1 MVTTKM
7 IPRLKA
13 LPDFIDDFNGV
24 YGFMHNISDLIG
36 TIFGINTGDS
46 SLDAVLENQE
56 LLQQMMN
63 QMNTMQGTLDD
74 IMKNQGFSEDVLLQL
89 RSLANEQLD
98 LSKSINTELVQI
110 EGILNTYLPAISSM
124 VNKVYSQTS
133 MINKKVDKL
142 LQMMA
147 FALQE
152 LDYLKDNVVLNSS
165 VIEITPHVQ
174 KLVYVNS
181 KFLAL
186 SRNYMQG
193 KGMSIDRM
201 QELIQWAK
209 SIVDTDMNS
218 FEFSVDTL
226 HSVIMGDNLYKRSA
240 LATFADVL
248 LDDANQYGDFGT
260 PLAKFYTFYSSL
272 ATLQINAYLCLT
284 FARKVLGLTQIEY
297 QITMQERIS
306 NQNQLFISLLEDK
319 NVSSYLEV
327 KGIASHLPDA
337 KEIKSFDLQAKDGY
351 AFIGLEFISDGDE
364 YKVKAYQA
372 KVDKNFSIHADTV
385 EEIISD
391 NLMKVFR
398 YYYVDSG
405 MKHVK
410 FPLSGNLTGATN
422 TLITRIGFGCKNDQS
437 EDSKMYAY
445 IDADFS
451 PYDPYTG
458 KIMKEGTQTIS
469 LEGNKDTVNAYGIW
483 PVGLLGD
490 LYMAPLKSL
499 FLSVDADN
507 ASYVDATD
515 AVLNFGG
522 ESYLPTILSNEY
534 DANFIM
540 YSHIENTD
548 QMDTNMLMNG
558 NFEKGMD
565 NWELMEPADIVEG
578 EGINGSS
585 ALKGMSYPNV
595 CSAQQSVY
603 LEPNT
608 RYRLKAYGKV
618 DTIGSTGHFG
628 IKDKYANPFWIEQT
642 FSSLQYAPVELDIQ
656 TGDDVSDLCIYYQS
670 GNGTS
675 WIDNFELFDLT
686 LEKGNLI
693 ANPSFMFGGI
703 SHWIADGEV
712 TIVEGK
718 GMYNSYAA
726 QIKGEGGISQKV
738 AMQPNTHYKL
748 EAYVKVD
755 NSNTTAQIGYGQN
768 FVTCNSTSFTSV
780 TVKFKTGDS
789 PLNIED
795 LVNCTNTSNQ
805 GTVWTDNF
813 VLHEVPNLIANG
825 DFKQLNPVASWIL
838 SPSDN
843 GKIFLGNRGI
853 GILNKGQI
861 SQKVKLKPNTKYTLT
876 AYIAAYGGVAKLG
889 YGNTNK
895 TCTSEDFT
903 QVSVDF
909 VTSSNPN
916 NDSVYMSNETEGNY
930 PVVGDNFE
938 LYEWDQI

>member
-1 MVTTKM
+1 MVTTK
-7 IPRLKA
+7 ITPRLKA

-24 YGFMHNISDLIG
+24 FGFMSNISDVIDS
-36 TIFGINTGDS
+36 IFGINTGDS
-46 SLDAVLENQE
+46 SIDGVLDNQE
-56 LLQQMMN
+56 LLQQMMD
-63 QMNTMQGTLDD
+63 QMNSMQGTLDD
-74 IMKNQGFSEDVLLQL
+74 ILQNQGFSEDVLLQL
-89 RSLANEQLD
+89 RSLENEQLE
-98 LSKSINTELVQI
+98 LSKSINTELGQI

-133 MINKKVDKL
+133 LINKKVDKL
-142 LQMMA
+142 LQMME

-186 SRNYMQG
+186 SRNYIQG

-226 HSVIMGDNLYKRSA
+226 HTIIMGDNLYKRSA

-248 LDDANQYGDFGT
+248 LDDADQFGDFGT

-306 NQNQLFISLLEDK
+306 NQNQLFINLIEDK
-319 NVSSYLEV
+319 NVSSNLEV
-327 KGIASHLPDA
+327 KGIAANQPYT

-351 AFIGLEFISDGDE
+351 VFIGLEFISDGNE

-372 KVDKNFSIHADTV
+372 KIDKNFSVLADTV

-391 NLMKVFR
+391 DLMRVFT
-398 YYYVDSG
+398 YLNGGSSG
-405 MKHVK
+405 KYVK

-437 EDSKMYAY
+437 EASNLYAY

-458 KIMKEGTQTIS
+458 EIMKEGTQTIS
-469 LEGNKDTVNAYGIW
+469 LEGNKNTVNSYGIW

-499 FLSVDADN
+499 FLSVDADS

-522 ESYLPTILSNEY
+522 ESYLPTILSKEY
-534 DANFIM
+534 DANLIM
-540 YSHIENTD
+540 YSHIKNTD
-548 QMDTNMLMNG
+548 QIDMNMLMNG

-565 NWELMEPADIVEG
+565 NWELTEPADIVEG
-578 EGINGSS
+578 EGINGSN
-585 ALKGMSYPNV
+585 ALRGHLGGVNGKAV
-595 CSAQQSVY
+595 QSVY

-608 RYRLKAYGKV
+608 TYKLKAYGKV
-618 DTIGSTGHFG
+618 DADGSKGEIGIQDIYGHFW
-628 IKDKYANPFWIEQT
+628 KYQE
-642 FSSLQYAPVELDIQ
+642 FSSLQYAPVELELK
-656 TGDDVSDLCIYYQS
+656 TGDDTSNLCIYYQS
-670 GNGTS
+670 VNGTS

-693 ANPSFMFGGI
+693 ANPSFIFGGI
-703 SHWIADGEV
+703 SHWIADGGV
-712 TIVEGK
+712 TVVEGK
-718 GMYNSYAA
+718 GMFNSYAA
-726 QIKGEGGISQKV
+726 QIKGEGQISQKIS
-738 AMQPNTHYKL
+738 MKPNTHYKL

-755 NSNTTAQIGYGQN
+755 NAKTTAQIGYGQSY
-768 FVTCNSTSFTSV
+768 VTCNSTSFTSV
-780 TVKFKTGDS
+780 TVKFSTGDS
-789 PLNIED
+789 PLNTED
-795 LVNCTNTSNQ
+795 LVYCTNSSNQ
-805 GTVWTDNF
+805 GTVWADNF
-813 VLHEVPNLIANG
+813 VLQEVPNLIANG
-825 DFKQLNPVASWIL
+825 DFEQPNPVASWTL

-843 GKIFLGNRGI
+843 GEIFTADKGI
-853 GILNKGQI
+853 YLLNNGQI

-876 AYIAAYGGVAKLG
+876 AYVRVAGNGSASLG
-889 YGNTNK
+889 YGNTST
-895 TCTSEDFT
+895 TCTSHDLK

-909 VTSSNPN
+909 ITGSNPN
-916 NDSVYMSNETEGNY
+916 NDSVYLSNANTKSSAFGSK
-930 PVVGDNFE
+930 FE
-938 LYEWDQI
+938 LYESEQI

>member
-1 MVTTKM
+1 MVTTK
-7 IPRLKA
+7 ITPRLKA

-24 YGFMHNISDLIG
+24 FGFMSNISDVIDS
-36 TIFGINTGDS
+36 IFGINTGDS
-46 SLDAVLENQE
+46 SIDGVLDNQE
-56 LLQQMMN
+56 LLQQMMD
-63 QMNTMQGTLDD
+63 QMNSMQGTLDD
-74 IMKNQGFSEDVLLQL
+74 ILQNQGFSEDVLLQL
-89 RSLANEQLD
+89 RSLENEQLE
-98 LSKSINTELVQI
+98 LSKSINTELGQI

-133 MINKKVDKL
+133 LINKKVDKL
-142 LQMMA
+142 LQMME

-186 SRNYMQG
+186 SRNYIQG

-226 HSVIMGDNLYKRSA
+226 HTIIMGDNLYKRSA

-248 LDDANQYGDFGT
+248 LDDADQFGDFGT

-306 NQNQLFISLLEDK
+306 NQNQLFINLIEDK

-327 KGIASHLPDA
+327 KGIAAHEPYT

-351 AFIGLEFISDGDE
+351 AFIGLEFISDGNE

-372 KVDKNFSIHADTV
+372 KIDKNFSVHADTV

-391 NLMKVFR
+391 NLMKVFT
-398 YYYVDSG
+398 YLNGGSSG
-405 MKHVK
+405 KYVK

-422 TLITRIGFGCKNDQS
+422 TLLTRIGFGCKNDQS
-437 EDSKMYAY
+437 EASNLYAY

-458 KIMKEGTQTIS
+458 EIMKEGTQTIS
-469 LEGNKDTVNAYGIW
+469 LEGNKDTVNAYEIW

-499 FLSVDADN
+499 FLSVDD
-507 ASYVDATD
+507 TD

-522 ESYLPTILSNEY
+522 ESYLPTILSKEY

-540 YSHIENTD
+540 YSHIKNTD
-548 QMDTNMLMNG
+548 QIDMNMLMNG
-558 NFEKGMD
+558 DFEKGMD
-565 NWELMEPADIVEG
+565 NWELTEPADIVEG
-578 EGINGSS
+578 EGVNGSN
-585 ALKGMSYPNV
+585 ALKGYLGASPGKV
-595 CSAQQSVY
+595 AQSVY

-608 RYRLKAYGKV
+608 TYKLKAYGKV
-618 DTIGSTGHFG
+618 DADGSAGIIGIQDIYGS
-628 IKDKYANPFWIEQT
+628 FWEEQT
-642 FSSLQYAPVELDIQ
+642 FSSLQYTPVELEFK
-656 TGDDVSDLCIYYQS
+656 TGDDTSNLYIYYLS

-693 ANPSFMFGGI
+693 ANPSFIFGGI
-703 SHWIADGEV
+703 SHWIADEGV
-712 TIVEGK
+712 TVVEGK
-718 GMYNSYAA
+718 GMFNSYAA
-726 QIKGEGGISQKV
+726 QIKGEGRISQKV
-738 AMQPNTHYKL
+738 SMKPNTHYKL

-755 NSNTTAQIGYGQN
+755 NTNTTAQIGYGQN
-768 FVTCNSTSFTSV
+768 YVTCNSTSFTSV
-780 TVKFKTGDS
+780 TVKFSTGDS
-789 PLNIED
+789 PLNTED
-795 LVNCTNTSNQ
+795 LVYCTNSSNQ
-805 GTVWTDNF
+805 GTVWADNF
-813 VLHEVPNLIANG
+813 VLQEVPNLIANG
-825 DFKQLNPVASWIL
+825 DFEQSNPTASWTL

-843 GKIFLGNRGI
+843 GEIFIVDKGI
-853 GILNKGQI
+853 ALLNKGQI

-876 AYIAAYGGVAKLG
+876 AYVRVAGTGSANLG
-889 YGNTNK
+889 YGNTSI
-895 TCTSEDFT
+895 TCTSHDLK

-909 VTSSNPN
+909 ITGSNPN
-916 NDSVYMSNETEGNY
+916 NDSVYLSNTNTDRNGS
-930 PVVGDNFE
+930 VFGSKFE
-938 LYEWDQI
+938 LYESEQI

>member
-24 YGFMHNISDLIG
+24 YGFMNNISDLIG

-56 LLQQMMN
+56 LLQQMMG
-63 QMNTMQGTLDD
+63 QMNTIQSTLDD
-74 IMKNQGFSEDVLLQL
+74 IMENQSISEDVLLQL
-89 RSLANEQLD
+89 RSLAGEQLE
-98 LSKSINTELVQI
+98 LSKSINTELVKI

-133 MINKKVDKL
+133 MINQKVDKL
-142 LQMMA
+142 LQLMA

-165 VIEITPHVQ
+165 IIEITPHVQ

-226 HSVIMGDNLYKRSA
+226 HSVIMGDNLYKKSA

-248 LDDANQYGDFGT
+248 LDDTSQYGDFGT
-260 PLAKFYTFYSSL
+260 PVAKFYTFYSSL

-297 QITMQERIS
+297 QITMQERIR
-306 NQNQLFISLLEDK
+306 NQNQLFINLIEDK

-327 KGIASHLPDA
+327 KGIADQLPVA
-337 KEIKSFDLQAKDGY
+337 KEIKSFDLQAKGGY
-351 AFIGLEFISDGDE
+351 AFIGLEFILDGDE
-364 YKVKAYQA
+364 YKAKAYQA
-372 KVDKNFSIHADTV
+372 KVDKNFSVHAETV

-391 NLMKVFR
+391 NLMEVFT
-398 YYYVDSG
+398 YYYLDPG
-405 MKHVK
+405 MKYVK
-410 FPLSGNLTGATN
+410 FPLSGKLTGATN
-422 TLITRIGFGCKNDQS
+422 TLITRIGFGCKNNQS
-437 EDSKMYAY
+437 QDPKVYAY

-451 PYDPYTG
+451 PYNPYTG
-458 KIMKEGTQTIS
+458 EIMKEGTQTIS
-469 LEGNKDTVNAYGIW
+469 LDGSEDTVNAYGIW
-483 PVGLLGD
+483 PMGLLGD

-522 ESYLPTILSNEY
+522 ESYLPTILSKEY

-540 YSHIENTD
+540 YSHIKNTD
-548 QMDTNMLMNG
+548 QMDMNMLMNG
-558 NFEKGMD
+558 DFEKGVD
-565 NWELMEPADIVEG
+565 NWSLIEPMDLAEG
-578 EGINGSS
+578 EGVNGSN
-585 ALKGMSYPNV
+585 ALKGHLGASNGK
-595 CSAQQSVY
+595 AAQSVY

-608 RYRLKAYGKV
+608 TYKLKAYGKV
-618 DTIGSTGHFG
+618 DADGSKGEIGIQDIYG
-628 IKDKYANPFWIEQT
+628 PFWKYQE
-642 FSSLQYAPVELDIQ
+642 FSSLQYTPVELEFK
-656 TGDDVSDLCIYYQS
+656 TSDDTLNLCIYYQS
-670 GNGTS
+670 RNGTS

-693 ANPSFMFGGI
+693 ANPSFIFGGI
-703 SHWIADGEV
+703 SHWIADEGV
-712 TIVEGK
+712 TVVEGK
-718 GMYNSYAA
+718 GMFNSNAA
-726 QIKGEGGISQKV
+726 QIKGKDRISQQVSMK
-738 AMQPNTHYKL
+738 PNTHYQL

-755 NSNTTAQIGYGQN
+755 NANTTAQIGYGQN
-768 FVTCNSTSFTSV
+768 YVTCNSTSFTPI
-780 TVKFKTGDS
+780 TVKFSTGDS
-789 PLNIED
+789 PLNTED
-795 LVNCTNTSNQ
+795 SVYCANTSNQ
-805 GTVWTDNF
+805 GTVWADNF
-813 VLHEVPNLIANG
+813 VLHEAPNLIVNG
-825 DFKQLNPVASWIL
+825 DFKQLNPVASWTL
-838 SPSDN
+838 SPSEN
-843 GKIFLGNRGI
+843 GDISIVPKGI

-861 SQKVKLKPNTKYTLT
+861 SQKVKLKSNTKYTLT
-876 AYIAAYGGVAKLG
+876 AYIAVYGGVAKLG
-889 YGNTNK
+889 YGDTNK
-895 TCTSEDFT
+895 TCTSKDFT

-916 NDSVYMSNETEGNY
+916 NDSVYLSNENDGNCS
-930 PVVGDNFE
+930 VIGNKFE
-938 LYEWDQI
+938 LYESDQI